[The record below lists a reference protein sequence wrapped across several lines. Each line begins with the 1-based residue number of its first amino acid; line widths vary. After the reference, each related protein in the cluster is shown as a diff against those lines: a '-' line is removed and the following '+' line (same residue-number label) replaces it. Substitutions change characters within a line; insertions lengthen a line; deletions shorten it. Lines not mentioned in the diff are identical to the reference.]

1 MKILNPTLLIT
12 SGVHKAINHILDTA
26 LECDVCVCVC
36 VCAVGEEVYLMSDM
50 NY

>member
-26 LECDVCVCVC
+26 LERDVCVCVC
-36 VCAVGEEVYLMSDM
+36 VCVRWGRRFI
-50 NY
+50 